1 MTNDIEEQIMA
12 TIAIVEDNPLIAH
25 FVSEALSEEGYAVRV
40 FSDGRSALAGIMA
53 NPPDLVLLD
62 LGLPL
67 IPGEEIL
74 SHIRRQ
80 NGADLPVIIMT
91 ASLQQA
97 RNLHGA
103 TAFLAKPFDLF
114 ELLACVAQS
123 IGFPQSQSEQ

>member
-1 MTNDIEEQIMA
+1 MA
-12 TIAIVEDNPLIAH
+12 TIAVVEDNPLIAH
-25 FVSEALSEEGYAVRV
+25 FVSEALSEEGYVVRV
-40 FSDGRSALAGIMA
+40 FSDGRSALAGITTD
-53 NPPDLVLLD
+53 PPDLVLLY

-80 NGADLPVIIMT
+80 SGPDLPVIVMT
-91 ASLQQA
+91 ASMQQA

-103 TAFLAKPFDLF
+103 TAFLEKPFDLF

-123 IGFPQSQSEQ
+123 IRGLQSQLEQ